1 MAAYQASGY
10 VCLYAPGAI
19 TCRAPN
25 AADYIIWA
33 YQHCDNASNLLRAL
47 RAEAVLHT

>member
-25 AADYIIWA
+25 AADYILWA
-33 YQHCDNASNLLRAL
+33 YLSCDNASKLLSPLRAD
-47 RAEAVLHT
+47 AVLHT